1 MPDAIHAY
9 RLGGIA
15 SLLGVVVLFVATLL
29 HPMDMPPW
37 DAPAAFA
44 EYAADGHWVCSHLG
58 QLLGVLLGVTGL
70 LTLAWRLRE
79 GRAGAWA
86 LIGAG
91 LAIASLALA
100 FALQAVDGVAL
111 KLMVDRWQVADAAT
125 RPLVFEAA
133 YGVRQIEVGLA
144 SLMGIA
150 FALTVLVYGVALW
163 LSARTPTWLG
173 LFGLLAGA
181 ALLVASLVQA
191 HTGFSE
197 LAMNLSMPASL
208 LLMIWQVAAGV
219 HLLRARE
226 DGVGRVA

>member
-1 MPDAIHAY
+1 MPDAIHCY
-9 RLGGIA
+9 RVGGIA
-15 SLLGVVVLFVATLL
+15 SLLGVAVLLVATLL

-58 QLLGVLLGVTGL
+58 QLFGVLLGVVGL
-70 LTLAWRLRE
+70 LALAWRVRE
-79 GRAGAWA
+79 GRAGVWA
-86 LIGAG
+86 LFGVA

-100 FALQAVDGVAL
+100 FALQAVDGVTL
-111 KLMVDRWQVADAAT
+111 KLMVDRWQAADAAS

-144 SLMGIA
+144 SLMGLA
-150 FALTVLVYGVALW
+150 FALTILVYGIALW
-163 LSARTPTWLG
+163 LSERTPTWLG
-173 LFGLLAGA
+173 MFGLLAGA
-181 ALLVASLVQA
+181 GLLVASLVQA

-208 LLMIWQVAAGV
+208 LLMLWQIAAGV
-219 HLLRARE
+219 YLLRAH
-226 DGVGRVA
+226 